1 MIETSALLVIVL
13 AAIATYASRAVGTM
27 VSGKITVDSPI
38 IDWITCVTYALL
50 TGLVVRMIWMPVG
63 TLANTDDWVRF
74 TAAGTGLAVFLI
86 SKHNVGLGV
95 LSGSLMLIGLTSY
108 FGV

>member
-1 MIETSALLVIVL
+1 MIESSALIVIAS
-13 AAIATYASRAVGTM
+13 AAIATYASRAVGAM

-50 TGLVVRMIWMPVG
+50 AGLVVRMIWMPIG
-63 TLANTDDWVRF
+63 TLGNTDDWMRF
-74 TAAGTGLAVFLI
+74 SAAGVGLTVFLLT
-86 SKHNVGLGV
+86 KHNVGLSV
-95 LSGSLMLIGLTSY
+95 LAGSLTLIGLTSY